1 MNKLEKHKEK
11 GFRIEFNW
19 LNIIAYSLLFIF
31 TYLMVRRQLE
41 LRFLV
46 EWGDESETIIA
57 TKMMAA
63 GYRLY
68 TEVYNNHGPLTFLPG
83 LIISSFGNFRIET
96 YRWIP
101 IVLQWFALISIYF
114 SPLYKDKLQR
124 IFATL
129 ISGWAMIVFMPLIYG
144 HTYLYQTMS
153 GIFMIIILAQYTLPV
168 LLKKEIYPIQ
178 ILIGNFLTFSLL
190 FLAVTNLPFALII
203 FVITFRQKYFKFI
216 TIGGLLALGL
226 NLGFLLMYGS
236 WDGYIA
242 YHYYLNANVLYSGQG
257 IFAFI
262 KTILDFYAKNF
273 SHFLT
278 LILILLAVMKVNRNG
293 TWINHLCNLLI
304 IPMFV
309 SLVIRGGQVFTLSG
323 LVYLYAL
330 IGLSLV
336 FFDFTVEDQSMLTK
350 FVQYLPLYIVSLI
363 ALIILYLPLETD
375 NYYYEFLPETEFS
388 TIVTRITEPD
398 EKILA
403 LTFRSY
409 EYLVSDR
416 LPASTHFIYLSI
428 QAKYNQKPYKNIY
441 SSIVD
446 DVKKNRPKAILIDE
460 WNIIIDE
467 SDHWNNYAAD
477 LMEVVN
483 QDYYRLEGKNI
494 YIRKDVNLLDFG
506 LDPYFGYVIQ
516 N

>member
-1 MNKLEKHKEK
+1 MLFRSHKEK

-262 KTILDFYAKNF
+262 KTILDFYAKN
-273 SHFLT
+273 L
-278 LILILLAVMKVNRNG
+278 
-293 TWINHLCNLLI
+293 
-304 IPMFV
+304 
-309 SLVIRGGQVFTLSG
+309 
-323 LVYLYAL
+323 
-330 IGLSLV
+330 
-336 FFDFTVEDQSMLTK
+336 
-350 FVQYLPLYIVSLI
+350 
-363 ALIILYLPLETD
+363 
-375 NYYYEFLPETEFS
+375 
-388 TIVTRITEPD
+388 
-398 EKILA
+398 
-403 LTFRSY
+403 
-409 EYLVSDR
+409 DR
-416 LPASTHFIYLSI
+416 KS
-428 QAKYNQKPYKNIY
+428 
-441 SSIVD
+441 
-446 DVKKNRPKAILIDE
+446 
-460 WNIIIDE
+460 
-467 SDHWNNYAAD
+467 
-477 LMEVVN
+477 VV
-483 QDYYRLEGKNI
+483 
-494 YIRKDVNLLDFG
+494 
-506 LDPYFGYVIQ
+506 
-516 N
+516 